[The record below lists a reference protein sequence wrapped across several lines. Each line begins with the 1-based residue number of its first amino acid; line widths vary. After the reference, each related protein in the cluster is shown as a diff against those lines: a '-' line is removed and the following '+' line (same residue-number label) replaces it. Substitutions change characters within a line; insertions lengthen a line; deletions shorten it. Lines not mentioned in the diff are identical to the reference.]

1 MLMSQN
7 AIDPVF
13 PQISQLLDADF
24 MRVRLQTALLDNSNP
39 DAFPKATISQCLIGE
54 KRHKPGKRFVVSYQL
69 TLKKAGQ
76 NGVDERLVT
85 AELIHKTQQK
95 PAQQNPKCPAIQL
108 ADLDT
113 TLWQFPHDRK
123 LPHLADLHNVTFM
136 MAYFARFFTRI
147 DQPVGGR
154 IIGLEIK
161 VMHYLP
167 MRSCMTRYTVKLAVD
182 FATANL
188 TTITLYGKAYVDD
201 GGLICHNNMQQ
212 LAEQGGYCAKPLGYD
227 TALNTLWQAHCEG
240 VPLTWPC
247 LSNPDSTGLLVRVA
261 QSIAAFHASQLQSN
275 KRYGLDDIKH
285 QLEATWLIANNA
297 SPDLA
302 RKIYVINQLLQDY
315 FGLIDWGTPSQ
326 GPVHLDLKLGNILV
340 SDDKVVLIDMDE
352 VCLGDPL
359 ADFGSFIANIYLNGL
374 CANADIAAIDAVTAQ
389 LIAAYSA
396 AMGYEGHVNKLNWYI
411 AAALIHEVLRRS
423 LRQQNPERLQHLA
436 SFIKISQGY
445 CTAIKANAGI

>member
-1 MLMSQN
+1 MSQST
-7 AIDPVF
+7 IDPVF

-24 MRVRLQTALLDNSNP
+24 MRARLQTALLDYSTP
-39 DAFPKATISQCLIGE
+39 DVFPKATISQCLIGE
-54 KRHKPGKRFVVSYQL
+54 KRHKPGKRFVVSYQI
-69 TLKKAGQ
+69 TLQKGGK
-76 NGVDERLVT
+76 NDVDDRFVT
-85 AELIHKTQQK
+85 AELIHKTQPK
-95 PAQQNPKCPAIQL
+95 SARQNPKYPAIQL
-108 ADLDT
+108 TDLDA

-123 LPHLADLHNVTFM
+123 LLHLADLHNVNFM
-136 MAYFARFFTRI
+136 MAYFTRFFTRI
-147 DQPVGGR
+147 DEPVSGR
-154 IIGLEIK
+154 IIGLQIK

-167 MRSCMTRYTVKLAVD
+167 MRSCMTRYTVKLAD
-182 FATANL
+182 DLTTANL

-201 GGLICHNNMQQ
+201 GGLICHNIMQQ
-212 LAEQGGYCAKPLGYD
+212 LAVQGRYCVKPLGYD
-227 TALNTLWQAHCEG
+227 TALNTLWQAHSEG
-240 VPLTWPC
+240 VPLNWQH
-247 LSNPDSTGLLVRVA
+247 LSRPDNAGLLVWVA
-261 QSIAAFHASQLQSN
+261 QAIAAFHSSQLQSN

-285 QLEATWLIANNA
+285 QLEATWLIANSA

-326 GPVHLDLKLGNILV
+326 GPVHLDLKLGNLLV

-374 CANADIAAIDAVTAQ
+374 CANADFAAIDAVAAQ
-389 LIAAYSA
+389 LIVAYSA
-396 AMGYEGHVNKLNWYI
+396 AMGYEGHANKLNWYI

-436 SFIKISQGY
+436 SYIKISQGY
-445 CTAIKANAGI
+445 CAEIKPDAGI